1 VRQILWGIFD
11 QDNHR
16 SSIAITAESTN
27 NNNNY
32 DNNNATTTTSEVKS
46 EYLFGFCEGYASQHK
61 RNCNALRS
69 GIKIKAFS
77 LWGKLSLAAL

>member
-1 VRQILWGIFD
+1 LGNFRPARPQ
-11 QDNHR
+11 R
-16 SSIAITAESTN
+16 SSITITAEN

-46 EYLFGFCEGYASQHK
+46 EYLFGFWRGVASQHK
-61 RNCNALRS
+61 RNENALRS
-69 GIKIKAFS
+69 RTKIKAFS